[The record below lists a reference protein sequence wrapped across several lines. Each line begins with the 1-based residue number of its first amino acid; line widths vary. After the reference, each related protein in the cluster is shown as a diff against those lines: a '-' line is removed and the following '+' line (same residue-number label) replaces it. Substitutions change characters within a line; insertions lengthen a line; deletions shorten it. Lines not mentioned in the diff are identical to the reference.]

1 MEIPRTS
8 YSRSC
13 CFCFTL
19 FPRFLCHTLSE
30 NAAGKRIT
38 NCNLSLQHYPSAT
51 TRNSRRALTGLKR
64 WGCAQRED
72 AHNIQVGS
80 TLFNRLQVLV
90 SSEWTKG
97 SPSISPL
104 SIRRVSPLSFSLS
117 PHPFVIPSLMLAEKC
132 VYASRP
138 EVDSEDSS
146 SGFNALQ
153 NWRQKLCTK
162 LCVHAWC
169 CLNRVVSS
177 AYNWPAWFTNTEF
190 PLCQGNTKVNRLL

>member
-90 SSEWTKG
+90 SSEWTRG
-97 SPSISPL
+97 SPSIFPL
-104 SIRRVSPLSFSLS
+104 SIRRVSPSHSLS
-117 PHPFVIPSLMLAEKC
+117 LPSSFCNSK
-132 VYASRP
+132 
-138 EVDSEDSS
+138 
-146 SGFNALQ
+146 FNA
-153 NWRQKLCTK
+153 RGEVCLCF
-162 LCVHAWC
+162 
-169 CLNRVVSS
+169 S
-177 AYNWPAWFTNTEF
+177 ARSRRGRFFFW
-190 PLCQGNTKVNRLL
+190 V

>member
-90 SSEWTKG
+90 SSEWRRG
-97 SPSISPL
+97 SPPRFLHSAYEGCPPL
-104 SIRRVSPLSFSLS
+104 ILSL
-117 PHPFVIPSLMLAEKC
+117 PSSFRNSK
-132 VYASRP
+132 
-138 EVDSEDSS
+138 
-146 SGFNALQ
+146 FNARREVCLCFSARSRQ
-153 NWRQKLCTK
+153 WRFFFW
-162 LCVHAWC
+162 V
-169 CLNRVVSS
+169 
-177 AYNWPAWFTNTEF
+177 
-190 PLCQGNTKVNRLL
+190 